1 MFNYSSPSVKKFS
14 LASTCQYPPQIGRL
28 APIWHMVQSSAASPS
43 LFSWPASTPEEHG
56 NTHRSAHSQK
66 THARSQ
72 NTHTLTHTHT
82 HTQWWCNLSVS
93 FVCEIPLHT
102 HTRTYTHWV
111 AGHSS
116 TNSLQQVS
124 RFSTMA
130 LYMLQQP
137 SQPQPTNHN
146 TGILKSAR
154 LGVEEIFFCVF
165 EQPVSSLSTPLVA
178 LNSYTGVFFV
188 CSGSLDLVFVVKL
201 SGGAKLAFKNLWEQK
216 QLTGLSCYTYV
227 WFFALYFLYLCF
239 SDILLCVFFPS
250 LVSLC

>member
-56 NTHRSAHSQK
+56 NTHWSEHSHK
-66 THARSQ
+66 THAQSQ
-72 NTHTLTHTHT
+72 NTHTHT
-82 HTQWWCNLSVS
+82 HTHTHKVMMQ
-93 FVCEIPLHT
+93 FVCQFCLQDPSP
-102 HTRTYTHWV
+102 HTRAHWV

-137 SQPQPTNHN
+137 NQPQPTNHN
-146 TGILKSAR
+146 TGILKSAW
-154 LGVEEIFFCVF
+154 LGVEETFFC
-165 EQPVSSLSTPLVA
+165 
-178 LNSYTGVFFV
+178 
-188 CSGSLDLVFVVKL
+188 
-201 SGGAKLAFKNLWEQK
+201 
-216 QLTGLSCYTYV
+216 
-227 WFFALYFLYLCF
+227 
-239 SDILLCVFFPS
+239 
-250 LVSLC
+250 